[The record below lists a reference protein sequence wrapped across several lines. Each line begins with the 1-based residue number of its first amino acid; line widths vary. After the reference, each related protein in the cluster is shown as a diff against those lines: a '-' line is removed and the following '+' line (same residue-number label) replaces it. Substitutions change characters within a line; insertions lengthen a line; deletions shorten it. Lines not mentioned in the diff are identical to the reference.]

1 MFAALMALSAA
12 TSYGAADFLGG
23 LASRRA
29 NPIKVTAIAL
39 TFGLIFLSV
48 VSIFVRPE
56 FSNQTILFGIYAGL
70 CSGIALTLFYAA
82 LALGP
87 ISIVSPL
94 TAVVGAVVP
103 VVFDLLLGE
112 SLGSFTILA
121 LVLIVIAIALVS
133 FIPSKTIALP
143 SLRAVLYAFG
153 AGIGFAGIFVF
164 LDQAPTDSGIAPLVV
179 MRVVGVAMLGLAVLF
194 LQLRSKS
201 NPDYLPN
208 SFPPKLLAMIAAS
221 AVLDVSANFFFLLGT
236 REGSLAIVAVLTSL
250 YPIGTV
256 LLARVVLGEKLA
268 RVQLVGIGVA
278 LAGCALLAL

>member
-1 MFAALMALSAA
+1 MFAALMALAAA
-12 TSYGAADFLGG
+12 TSYGAADFFGG

-29 NPIKVTAIAL
+29 NPVKVTAIAL
-39 TFGLIFLSV
+39 TFGLIFLLL

-103 VVFDLLLGE
+103 VVFDLFLGE
-112 SLGSFTILA
+112 TLGSYTVIA

-133 FIPSKTIALP
+133 FIPSKTIPLP
-143 SLRAVLYAFG
+143 SLRAILYSLGGG
-153 AGIGFAGIFVF
+153 AGFAGIFVF
-164 LDQAPTDSGIAPLVV
+164 LDQAPADSGIGPLVV
-179 MRVVGVAMLGLAVLF
+179 MRIVGVTMLGLAVLA
-194 LQLRSKS
+194 LTLKSKTKAG
-201 NPDYLPN
+201 YLPDR
-208 SFPPKLLAMIAAS
+208 FPPKLLLLIAAS

-236 REGSLAIVAVLTSL
+236 RDGSLAIVAVLTSL
-250 YPIGTV
+250 YPVGTV
-256 LLARVVLGEKLA
+256 LLARIVLKERLA
-268 RVQLVGIGVA
+268 RVQFVGIGVA
-278 LAGCALLAL
+278 LVGCALLAL